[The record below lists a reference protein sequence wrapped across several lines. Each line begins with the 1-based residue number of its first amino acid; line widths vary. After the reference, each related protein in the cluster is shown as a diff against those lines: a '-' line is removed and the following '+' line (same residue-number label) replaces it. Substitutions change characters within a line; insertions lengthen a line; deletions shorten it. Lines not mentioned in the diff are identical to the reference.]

1 MANVTT
7 SAEQNVIKTTNLAK
21 VREAD
26 FAYRFA
32 DNGVKKLIEALGI
45 TRKVPMTAGSELVAY
60 RALGTLENGAVAE
73 GEIIP
78 LSQYETEK
86 VNYGTPA
93 LKKWRKA
100 TTAEGILK
108 SGYDHAVTATNEKM
122 ISQVQNGI
130 RANFFDFLK
139 NIEGAASTGGVAL
152 QDAIA
157 QAWGQ
162 LQIKFENDTIESV
175 YFLNPLD
182 MADYLGAASVT
193 MQTAFGFSYV
203 ENFLG
208 MGTVIMSSLVPKGV
222 IYATAKE
229 NIVLYYIPVS
239 SQLGEAFQFTT
250 DETGYIGV
258 HESADYNRMQAETV
272 AISGITLFVE
282 RVDGVVVSLIDA
294 TPTLGALTVNSAAG
308 TASGD
313 TKITISPAKASGDSY
328 VYKVGTAAV
337 DVAYGQVCKTG
348 WTAWDGSADITAA
361 TGKVITVVEID
372 ANKHAQAAGHA
383 TVTAHA

>member
-21 VREAD
+21 IREAD

-32 DNGVKKLIEALGI
+32 DNGVNKLVEALGI
-45 TRKVPMTAGSELVAY
+45 TRKVPMVAGSELVAY
-60 RALGTLENGAVAE
+60 KATGTLENGAVAE

-86 VNYGTPA
+86 VSYGIPA
-93 LKKWRKA
+93 LNKWRKA

-108 SGYDHAVTATNEKM
+108 SGYDHAVTSTNEKM
-122 ISQVQNGI
+122 LSQVQNGI
-130 RANFFDFLK
+130 RANFFDFLN

-175 YFLNPLD
+175 YFINPLD

-258 HESADYNRMQAETV
+258 HESPDYDRMQAETV

-294 TPTLGALTVNSAAG
+294 TPSLGALTVNSAQG

-348 WTAWDGSADITAA
+348 WTAWDGTADITAA

-383 TVTAHA
+383 TVTAKA